1 MADWTRPLLRGS
13 AVLALLA
20 LSACRHG
27 DIVLDAGEPVVSAGR
42 YASTA
47 SPLAEPGKRA
57 PARNILVLTSGGADG
72 AFGAGVLQAW
82 SQSGKRPVFD
92 VVTGTS
98 TGALQATAAFL
109 GPASDHLLERVYTT
123 TRTRDI
129 FRSNGLKTLVGTGLY
144 DPAPLRRL
152 LLELISDDM
161 LDQVAA
167 EHRKGRR
174 LYVATTDM
182 TAGKT
187 MFWDMGA
194 IAASQEDRRSHY
206 VDILVASAAVPG
218 LVEPVRIRDRRSG
231 AVSIHSDGGVMAPV
245 PFESFMLG
253 RAVRGSTI
261 WVLANGHVSR
271 DAAVS
276 SPAASTLALARRG
289 VSQLIRQLLY
299 SSVHEAQGKAIAAG
313 AHFRLVALPETV
325 PEARDPLRFDP
336 DEMRPLFEAGQ
347 AAGTRIFGAPAS
359 PLSPDATLPQLSSTA
374 ARAASAGPAEL
385 AL

>member
-1 MADWTRPLLRGS
+1 MADWTRPILQRS

-42 YASTA
+42 YASIGSTQ
-47 SPLAEPGKRA
+47 AEPARRA
-57 PARNILVLTSGGADG
+57 PIRNTLVLTSGGADG

-82 SQSGKRPVFD
+82 SRSGKRPVFD
-92 VVTGTS
+92 VVAGTS

-109 GPASDHLLERVYTT
+109 GPGWDHLLERVYTT

-144 DPAPLRRL
+144 DPAPLRSL

-167 EHRKGRR
+167 EYRRGRR

-194 IAASQEDRRSHY
+194 IAASNGERRSHY

-218 LVEPVRIRDRRSG
+218 LVEPVRIRDTRSG
-231 AVSIHSDGGVMAPV
+231 AVSVHSDGGVKAPV

-253 RAVRGSTI
+253 RAGRGGTV

-276 SPAASTLALARRG
+276 SPAATTLALARRG

-299 SSVHEAQGKAIAAG
+299 SSVNEARGKAVAAG
-313 AHFRLVALPETV
+313 AQFRLIALPETV
-325 PEARDPLRFDP
+325 PEASDPLRFDP
-336 DEMRPLFEAGQ
+336 NEMRPLFEAGQ
-347 AAGTRIFGAPAS
+347 AAGTRIFGAPVTAS
-359 PLSPDATLPQLSSTA
+359 SSDENAQRPSAAA
-374 ARAASAGPAEL
+374 ARAVSAGLTEPRL
-385 AL
+385 

>member
-1 MADWTRPLLRGS
+1 
-13 AVLALLA
+13 VLGLLA

-42 YASTA
+42 YASIA
-47 SPLAEPGKRA
+47 STPAEPSRRA
-57 PARNILVLTSGGADG
+57 PIRNTLVLTSGGADG

-82 SQSGKRPVFD
+82 SRSGKRPIFD
-92 VVTGTS
+92 VVAGTS

-109 GPASDHLLERVYTT
+109 GPGWDHLLERVYTT

-129 FRSNGLKTLVGTGLY
+129 FRSNGLKTLVGTGFY
-144 DPAPLRRL
+144 DPAPLRSL
-152 LLELISDDM
+152 LLELISDEM
-161 LDQVAA
+161 LDEVAA

-194 IAASQEDRRSHY
+194 IAGSNGERRSHY

-218 LVEPVRIRDRRSG
+218 LVEPVRIRDTRSG
-231 AVSIHSDGGVMAPV
+231 AVSVHSDGGVKAPV

-253 RAVRGSTI
+253 KAGRGGTV
-261 WVLANGHVSR
+261 WVLVNGHVSR

-276 SPAASTLALARRG
+276 SPAATTLALARRG

-299 SSVHEAQGKAIAAG
+299 SSVNEARGKAATAG
-313 AHFRLVALPETV
+313 AQFRLIALPETV
-325 PEARDPLRFDP
+325 PEASDPLRFDP

-359 PLSPDATLPQLSSTA
+359 PSSPDGNSLRLSSA
-374 ARAASAGPAEL
+374 AVRGASAGPTEP

>member
-1 MADWTRPLLRGS
+1 MAGWTTPLLRRS
-13 AVLALLA
+13 AVLGLLV

-42 YASTA
+42 YASIA
-47 SPLAEPGKRA
+47 STPAEPARRA
-57 PARNILVLTSGGADG
+57 PVRSTLVLTSGGADG

-82 SQSGKRPVFD
+82 SRSGKRPVFD
-92 VVTGTS
+92 VVAGTS

-109 GPASDHLLERVYTT
+109 GPAWDHLLERVYTT

-144 DPAPLRRL
+144 DPAPLRGL
-152 LLELISDDM
+152 LLELISEDM

-194 IAASQEDRRSHY
+194 IAASVADRRSHY

-218 LVEPVRIRDRRSG
+218 LVEPVRIRDTRSG
-231 AVSIHSDGGVMAPV
+231 TVSIHSDGGVKAPV

-253 RAVRGSTI
+253 KAGRGGTI

-276 SPAASTLALARRG
+276 SPAATTLALARRG

-299 SSVHEAQGKAIAAG
+299 SSVNEARGKAEAAG
-313 AHFRLVALPETV
+313 AHFRLIALPEAV
-325 PEARDPLRFDP
+325 PEASDPLRFDP

-347 AAGTRIFGAPAS
+347 TAGTRIFGAPAS
-359 PLSPDATLPQLSSTA
+359 SDETSPQRSRA
-374 ARAASAGPAEL
+374 AERAASAGRGEPAL
-385 AL
+385 

>member
-1 MADWTRPLLRGS
+1 MADCTRPILRRS

-42 YASTA
+42 YASIDST
-47 SPLAEPGKRA
+47 PEEPARRA
-57 PARNILVLTSGGADG
+57 PIRNTLVLTSGGADG

-82 SQSGKRPVFD
+82 SQSGKRPAFD
-92 VVTGTS
+92 VVAGTS

-109 GPASDHLLERVYTT
+109 GPGWDHLLERVYTT

-144 DPAPLRRL
+144 DPAPLRSL

-161 LDQVAA
+161 LDQVAV
-167 EHRKGRR
+167 EYRRGRR

-194 IAASQEDRRSHY
+194 IATSAGDRRSHY

-218 LVEPVRIRDRRSG
+218 LVEPVRIRDTRSG
-231 AVSIHSDGGVMAPV
+231 AVSVHSDGGVKAPV
-245 PFESFMLG
+245 PLESFMLG
-253 RAVRGSTI
+253 RAGRGGTV

-271 DAAVS
+271 DAAIT
-276 SPAASTLALARRG
+276 SPAATTLALARRG

-299 SSVHEAQGKAIAAG
+299 SSVNEARGKAVAAG
-313 AHFRLVALPETV
+313 ARFRLIALPEAV
-325 PEARDPLRFDP
+325 PEASDPLRFDP

-347 AAGTRIFGAPAS
+347 AAGRRIFGTPAS
-359 PLSPDATLPQLSSTA
+359 PSAPEDPLPRLSSAA
-374 ARAASAGPAEL
+374 ARPAAASPAKP